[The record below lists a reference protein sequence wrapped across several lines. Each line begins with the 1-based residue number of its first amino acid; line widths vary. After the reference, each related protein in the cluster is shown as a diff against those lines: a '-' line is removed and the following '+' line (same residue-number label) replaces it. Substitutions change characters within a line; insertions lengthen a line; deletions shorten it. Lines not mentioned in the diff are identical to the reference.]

1 MADSRAADEA
11 IVRMSSALA
20 QSVDELSRL
29 SAEWVSEHEVTYRQ
43 LVPHERIL
51 EDSARCMRHVLGEVA
66 DQTLPRHLLMH
77 PEAFGARSARS
88 QVPLE
93 AVLRVLRADYR
104 VLWEAMLGWAEDQQ
118 RDYFEHLLTVG
129 AGRVW
134 DVVDRVSVRV
144 ADAYRANDGS
154 SQVSLRTR
162 ELAFA
167 EAVLGGKASVAS
179 IDKTAGQLGF
189 FSPGR
194 FVLAAVGAADSAE
207 FEPDRV
213 QARLASARVRSV
225 WVRSDQEMV
234 GILSLHG
241 KDLRTVQQT
250 LLEHAQAPIGLGRV
264 VTEIGDLAR
273 TRWQSRTALSTAQV
287 HGSGLVVAFDDNKL
301 EALVMSAP
309 QLCATIA
316 EDVLGPLHGLREGD
330 LDRLLT
336 TVEVYLEGS
345 GSATVAAPLLH
356 VHRNTVINRVR
367 QFEELTGRSLRRPQD
382 VVEVFL
388 ALRAHRLLEA
398 PDVRPLLGP
407 DESSVL

>member
-29 SAEWVSEHEVTYRQ
+29 SADWVSEHEVTYRQ

-66 DQTLPRHLLMH
+66 EETLPRHLLTH

-167 EAVLGGKASVAS
+167 EAVLGGETSVAS
-179 IDKTAGQLGF
+179 VDKTAGQLGF

-194 FVLAAVGAADSAE
+194 FVLAAVGAANSTE

-225 WVRSDQEMV
+225 WVRSDQEMI

-264 VTEIGDLAR
+264 VTEIGDLAK
-273 TRWQSRTALSTAQV
+273 TRWQARTALSTAQV
-287 HGSGLVVAFDDNKL
+287 HGSALVVAFDDNKL

-316 EDVLGPLHGLREGD
+316 DDVLRPLHGLREGD

-336 TVEVYLEGS
+336 TVEAYLEGS

-367 QFEELTGRSLRRPQD
+367 QFEELTGRSLRRPHD

-388 ALRAHRLLEA
+388 ALRAHRLLES
-398 PDVRPLLGP
+398 PDVRPLPGP
-407 DESSVL
+407 DESSVV